1 VVISNR
7 PRAGTVTFGP
17 GWSDLFAYGAWLLL
31 NKIMPRA
38 ASLGSYR
45 GQHLITLHS
54 NAKRRSVGVS
64 CRCWRPFDRECVCV
78 FVCAMIIY
86 SQFYVCCY
94 IVRESH
100 SAGAE
105 LIKGVEFS
113 KPIFLNG
120 KFTTEA
126 I

>member
-1 VVISNR
+1 MPN
-7 PRAGTVTFGP
+7 AGRWELV
-17 GWSDLFAYGAWLLL
+17 AAAGA
-31 NKIMPRA
+31 
-38 ASLGSYR
+38 
-45 GQHLITLHS
+45 HLTE
-54 NAKRRSVGVS
+54 SVCV
-64 CRCWRPFDRECVCV
+64 CVCV

-126 I
+126 F